1 MICYYFFYFFSII
14 TKKSTI
20 CGNSCVIAISVFVL
34 RIFGSQFTFNTVKLF
49 QMRSA
54 MCAYQGYLPVS
65 NSERDITYDSVE
77 IEVKIIELFEQ
88 TSCIRK
94 T

>member
-1 MICYYFFYFFSII
+1 
-14 TKKSTI
+14 
-20 CGNSCVIAISVFVL
+20 
-34 RIFGSQFTFNTVKLF
+34 
-49 QMRSA
+49 

-94 T
+94 TQCFHISTVKQFDQLF